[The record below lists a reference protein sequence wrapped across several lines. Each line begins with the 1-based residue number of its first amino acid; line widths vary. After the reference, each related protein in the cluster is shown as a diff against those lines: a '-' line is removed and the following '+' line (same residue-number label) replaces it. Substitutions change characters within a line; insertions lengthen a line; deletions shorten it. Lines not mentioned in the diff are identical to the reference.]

1 MDKSDILDK
10 IKNDI
15 SQSGQ
20 DITNSIDAFNNNLN
34 RINNYINPNEINSK
48 VQNKEQILKTSSD
61 MEIFKDSSSLTSSF
75 NKLNKKNK
83 PNINMKSKINDPN
96 ADILCKKLQQK
107 IDTLNYENFVLKK
120 KNKDLTSKN
129 EDLNFELNSLNH
141 NKKTQ
146 EMMLNEELDS
156 VKLDLKQKNEEILK
170 LNEKLKI
177 QEENMT
183 NQKNNNKLNTNLKA
197 ENDKLTKDQKKLNET
212 IMNLENDLKFY
223 KNQFNKVNS
232 ENEMA
237 KQEKEKMNKDN
248 FFSNKKRE
256 ELNEENLNLKDEINE
271 LKKEKDK
278 LLKKIS
284 ENDNIKRNEYQNKMD
299 IEKERMEKKLKEELE
314 RIKFEQKSIMEIE
327 MKTLKEKNED
337 LKYKINELKDKM
349 KSNNNDIIIEEIKKQ
364 NATLNDEA
372 SYLKLQI
379 QLKDSENARLNK
391 IYKENINLIGE
402 LNQENNQLK
411 EKLNVITNKLK
422 EVTSNSLI
430 EITEARE
437 KIALLASKADSYE
450 KNDNTFD
457 KIFSEIVLDEVN
469 TNNNEESKNMISA
482 INQMPQGYNKIIS
495 QCKFMASRLKKLY
508 EEKAVINAKLENM
521 QIEKNKFNEQNKIL
535 KNMEQNNNESYEYL
549 LKELEKK
556 DSDLLYYKEA
566 LNDREIRFKQVM
578 KENENITARCVSLE
592 KDLKQILENRDK
604 INKLDFLVG
613 KIVENQKIFF
623 GKDTFKQP
631 SGNKNNMNKGGKN
644 QIVKS
649 NKVKFK

>member
-34 RINNYINPNEINSK
+34 RINNYINPNEMSSK
-48 VQNKEQILKTSSD
+48 VQNKEQILKISSD
-61 MEIFKDSSSLTSSF
+61 MEIFKESSSLTSSL
-75 NKLNKKNK
+75 NKLNMQKKQ
-83 PNINMKSKINDPN
+83 NINMKNKIPDANT
-96 ADILCKKLQQK
+96 DILCKKQQKK

-177 QEENMT
+177 QEEGMIDLN
-183 NQKNNNKLNTNLKA
+183 NNNKLNANLKS
-197 ENDKLTKDQKKLNET
+197 ENDKLKKEQKKLNEA

-256 ELNEENLNLKDEINE
+256 ELHEENLNLKDEINE

-284 ENDNIKRNEYQNKMD
+284 ENDNIRRNDYQNKMD

-508 EEKAVINAKLENM
+508 EEKAIINAKLENM

>member
-61 MEIFKDSSSLTSSF
+61 MEIFKESSSLTSSL
-75 NKLNKKNK
+75 NKLNMQKKQ
-83 PNINMKSKINDPN
+83 NINMKNKISDANT
-96 ADILCKKLQQK
+96 DILCKKLQQK

-141 NKKTQ
+141 NKKTE
-146 EMMLNEELDS
+146 EMMLNEQLDS
-156 VKLDLKQKNEEILK
+156 VKLELKQKNEEILK
-170 LNEKLKI
+170 LNEKI
-177 QEENMT
+177 RSQEENM
-183 NQKNNNKLNTNLKA
+183 NDLKNNDKLNSNIKV
-197 ENDKLTKDQKKLNET
+197 ENDKLKKEQKKLNEI
-212 IMNLENDLKFY
+212 IMSLENDLKFY

-237 KQEKEKMNKDN
+237 KEEKEKIYKDN
-248 FFSNKKRE
+248 FLSKVKRE
-256 ELNEENLNLKDEINE
+256 ELNEENINLKEEINE
-271 LKKEKDK
+271 LKKDKDK
-278 LLKKIS
+278 LLQKIS
-284 ENDNIKRNEYQNKMD
+284 EYDNRKRNEYQNEID
-299 IEKERMEKKLKEELE
+299 IEKERMDKKLEEELE
-314 RIKFEQKSIMEIE
+314 RIKFEQNSLME
-327 MKTLKEKNED
+327 MKFKKLQEENED
-337 LKYKINELKDKM
+337 LKYKIKELKDKM
-349 KSNNNDIIIEEIKKQ
+349 KSNNNDLIIEEIKKQ
-364 NATLNDEA
+364 NASLNDES

-411 EKLNVITNKLK
+411 EKLNLLNNKLK
-422 EVTSNSLI
+422 EITSNTLI
-430 EITEARE
+430 EMAEAKE
-437 KIALLASKADSYE
+437 KIALLTSKADSYE
-450 KNDNTFD
+450 KQDNTFD

-508 EEKAVINAKLENM
+508 EEKAIINAKLENM

-566 LNDREIRFKQVM
+566 LNDRELRFKQVM
-578 KENENITARCVSLE
+578 QENENIKARCNSLE

-613 KIVENQKIFF
+613 KIVENQKMFF
-623 GKDTFKQP
+623 GNDKFKQP
-631 SGNKNNMNKGGKN
+631 SGNKSSMNKGGKN
-644 QIVKS
+644 QLFKS
-649 NKVKFK
+649 NKVKYK

>member
-10 IKNDI
+10 AKNDI

-61 MEIFKDSSSLTSSF
+61 MEILKDSSSLTSSF

-83 PNINMKSKINDPN
+83 QNINMKSKINDPN

-141 NKKTQ
+141 NKKTE
-146 EMMLNEELDS
+146 EMMLNEQLDS
-156 VKLDLKQKNEEILK
+156 VKLELKQKNEEILK
-170 LNEKLKI
+170 LNEKIKS
-177 QEENMT
+177 QEENM
-183 NQKNNNKLNTNLKA
+183 NDLKNNDKLNSNIKV
-197 ENDKLTKDQKKLNET
+197 ENDKLKNEQKKLNEI
-212 IMNLENDLKFY
+212 IMSLENDLKFY

-237 KQEKEKMNKDN
+237 KEEKEKIYK
-248 FFSNKKRE
+248 
-256 ELNEENLNLKDEINE
+256 
-271 LKKEKDK
+271 LKKDKDK
-278 LLKKIS
+278 LLQKIS
-284 ENDNIKRNEYQNKMD
+284 EYDNRKRNEYQNEMD
-299 IEKERMEKKLKEELE
+299 IEKERMDKKLEEELE
-314 RIKFEQKSIMEIE
+314 RIKFEQNSLMDIKIKKLEE
-327 MKTLKEKNED
+327 EKED
-337 LKYKINELKDKM
+337 LKYKIKELKDKL
-349 KSNNNDIIIEEIKKQ
+349 KSNNNDLIIEEIKKQ
-364 NATLNDEA
+364 NASLNDES

-411 EKLNVITNKLK
+411 EKLNLLNNKLK
-422 EVTSNSLI
+422 EITSNTLI
-430 EITEARE
+430 EMAEAKE
-437 KIALLASKADSYE
+437 KITLLTSKADSYE
-450 KNDNTFD
+450 KQDNTF
-457 KIFSEIVLDEVN
+457 
-469 TNNNEESKNMISA
+469 ESKNMISA

-508 EEKAVINAKLENM
+508 EEKAIINAKLENM

-613 KIVENQKIFF
+613 KIVENQKMFF
-623 GKDTFKQP
+623 GNDKFKQP
-631 SGNKNNMNKGGKN
+631 SGNKSSMNKGGKN
-644 QIVKS
+644 QLFKS
-649 NKVKFK
+649 NKVKYK

>member
-61 MEIFKDSSSLTSSF
+61 MEIFKESSSLTSSL
-75 NKLNKKNK
+75 NKLNMQKKQ
-83 PNINMKSKINDPN
+83 NINMKNKISDANT
-96 ADILCKKLQQK
+96 DILCKKLQQK

-141 NKKTQ
+141 NKKTE
-146 EMMLNEELDS
+146 EMMLNEQLDS
-156 VKLDLKQKNEEILK
+156 VKLELKQKNEEILK
-170 LNEKLKI
+170 LNEKI
-177 QEENMT
+177 RSQEENM
-183 NQKNNNKLNTNLKA
+183 NDLKNNDKLNSNIKV
-197 ENDKLTKDQKKLNET
+197 ENDKLKKEQKKLNEI
-212 IMNLENDLKFY
+212 IMSLENDLKFY

-237 KQEKEKMNKDN
+237 KEEKEKIYKDN
-248 FFSNKKRE
+248 FLSKVKRE
-256 ELNEENLNLKDEINE
+256 ELNEENINLKEEINE
-271 LKKEKDK
+271 LKKDKDK
-278 LLKKIS
+278 LLQKIS
-284 ENDNIKRNEYQNKMD
+284 EYDNRKRNEYQNEID
-299 IEKERMEKKLKEELE
+299 IEKERMDKKLEEELE
-314 RIKFEQKSIMEIE
+314 RIKFEQNSLME
-327 MKTLKEKNED
+327 MKFKKLQEENED
-337 LKYKINELKDKM
+337 LKYKIKELKDKM
-349 KSNNNDIIIEEIKKQ
+349 KSNNNDLIIEEIKKQ
-364 NATLNDEA
+364 NASLNDES

-411 EKLNVITNKLK
+411 EKLNLLNNKLK
-422 EVTSNSLI
+422 EITSNTLI
-430 EITEARE
+430 EMAEAKE
-437 KIALLASKADSYE
+437 KIALLTSKADSYE
-450 KNDNTFD
+450 KQDNTFD

-508 EEKAVINAKLENM
+508 EEKAALNAKLENF
-521 QIEKNKFNEQNKIL
+521 QIEKNKFQEQSNIF

-566 LNDREIRFKQVM
+566 LNDRELRFKQVM
-578 KENENITARCVSLE
+578 QENENIKARCNSLE

-613 KIVENQKIFF
+613 KIVENQKMFF
-623 GKDTFKQP
+623 GNDKFKQP
-631 SGNKNNMNKGGKN
+631 SGNKSSMNKGGKN
-644 QIVKS
+644 QLFKS
-649 NKVKFK
+649 NKVKYK

>member
-61 MEIFKDSSSLTSSF
+61 MEIFKESSSLTSS
-75 NKLNKKNK
+75 LNRLNMQKKQ
-83 PNINMKSKINDPN
+83 NINMKNKIPDANT
-96 ADILCKKLQQK
+96 DILCKKLQQK

-141 NKKTQ
+141 NKKTE
-146 EMMLNEELDS
+146 EMMLNEQLDS
-156 VKLDLKQKNEEILK
+156 VKLELKQKNEEILK
-170 LNEKLKI
+170 LNEKIKS
-177 QEENMT
+177 QEENM
-183 NQKNNNKLNTNLKA
+183 NDLKNNDKLNSNIKV
-197 ENDKLTKDQKKLNET
+197 ENDKLKKEQKKLNEI
-212 IMNLENDLKFY
+212 IMSLENDLKFY

-237 KQEKEKMNKDN
+237 KEEKEKIYKDN
-248 FFSNKKRE
+248 FLSKVKRE
-256 ELNEENLNLKDEINE
+256 ELNEENINLKEEINE
-271 LKKEKDK
+271 LKKDKDK
-278 LLKKIS
+278 LLQKIS
-284 ENDNIKRNEYQNKMD
+284 EYDNRKRNEYQNEID
-299 IEKERMEKKLKEELE
+299 IEKERMDKKLEEELE
-314 RIKFEQKSIMEIE
+314 RIKFEQNSLME
-327 MKTLKEKNED
+327 MKFKKLQEENED
-337 LKYKINELKDKM
+337 LKYKIKELKDKM
-349 KSNNNDIIIEEIKKQ
+349 KSNNNDLIIEEIKKQ
-364 NATLNDEA
+364 NASLNDES

-411 EKLNVITNKLK
+411 EKLNLLNNKLK
-422 EVTSNSLI
+422 EITSNTLI
-430 EITEARE
+430 EMAEAKE
-437 KIALLASKADSYE
+437 KIALLTSKADSYE
-450 KNDNTFD
+450 KQDNTFD

-469 TNNNEESKNMISA
+469 TNNNEESKNMVSA

-508 EEKAVINAKLENM
+508 EEKVALNAKLENF
-521 QIEKNKFNEQNKIL
+521 QIEKNKFQEQSNIF

-556 DSDLLYYKEA
+556 NSDLLYYKEA
-566 LNDREIRFKQVM
+566 LNDRELRFKQVM
-578 KENENITARCVSLE
+578 QENENIKARCNSLE

-613 KIVENQKIFF
+613 KIVENQKMFF
-623 GKDTFKQP
+623 GNDKFKQP
-631 SGNKNNMNKGGKN
+631 SGNKSSMNKGGKN
-644 QIVKS
+644 QLFKS
-649 NKVKFK
+649 NKVKYK